1 MKKILLGVTGGIA
14 AYKAVELCSILK
26 KSNIDLQVVMTK
38 SAQEFVT
45 PLTFQ
50 AVSGNPVLTELWD
63 KNSNN
68 GIDHINLSRAADL
81 IVIAPTTANFI
92 AKLNYGLADD
102 LLSSICLGRNC
113 PLLICPSMNKE
124 MYMNASTQRN
134 IKQLKDDG
142 VHVIGPEF
150 GMQACGETG
159 PGRMTEPEN
168 IFQEIERILLPPSLK
183 NINILISAGATLEK
197 IDDARAITNLS
208 SGKMGIAIANQA
220 WKLGANVT
228 LIKAATNV
236 VPYAKIKTINA
247 FSHEDMQNAITEEI
261 EKNSIF
267 ISVAAVSDYS
277 PIPKIGK
284 IKKNEKKLHLSLT
297 RNIDILGTIKSNYP
311 KVFCVGFAAESE
323 NIAEYAKKKL
333 IAKNID
339 LIIGNEINE
348 TMGQD
353 EAEVIILSRTKETKF
368 NRMPK
373 NVLAYNILQE
383 IHKTY
388 KEFHGN

>member
-1 MKKILLGVTGGIA
+1 MKKILIGVTGGIA

-26 KSNIDLQVVMTK
+26 KSNFDIQVVMTK
-38 SAQEFVT
+38 SAQEFIT

-50 AVSGNPVLTELWD
+50 AISGNPVLTELWD

-68 GIDHINLSRAADL
+68 GIDHINLSRDADL

-113 PLLICPSMNKE
+113 PLLICPAMNTE
-124 MYMNASTQRN
+124 MFKNPSTQRN
-134 IKQLKDDG
+134 LKQLKDDG
-142 VHVIGPEF
+142 VLIIGPEI
-150 GMQACGETG
+150 GIQACGESG
-159 PGRMTEPEN
+159 PGRMTEPED
-168 IFQEIERILLPPSLK
+168 IFQEIEKILLPPSLK
-183 NINILISAGATLEK
+183 DINILISAGATLEK

-247 FSHEDMQNAITEEI
+247 FSHEDMQTAITKEI
-261 EKNSIF
+261 KKNNIF

-277 PIPKIGK
+277 PIQKTGK
-284 IKKNEKKLHLSLT
+284 IKKHEKELQLSLT
-297 RNIDILGTIKSNYP
+297 RNIDILSSVKASYP
-311 KVFCVGFAAESE
+311 KVFCVGFAVKRA
-323 NIAEYAKKKL
+323 
-333 IAKNID
+333 
-339 LIIGNEINE
+339 G
-348 TMGQD
+348 
-353 EAEVIILSRTKETKF
+353 
-368 NRMPK
+368 
-373 NVLAYNILQE
+373 VLLDY
-383 IHKTY
+383 
-388 KEFHGN
+388 

>member
-1 MKKILLGVTGGIA
+1 MKKILIGVTGGIA

-26 KSNIDLQVVMTK
+26 KSNFDIQVVMTK
-38 SAQEFVT
+38 SAQEFIT

-50 AVSGNPVLTELWD
+50 AISGNPVLTELWD

-68 GIDHINLSRAADL
+68 GIDHINLSRDADL

-113 PLLICPSMNKE
+113 PLLICPAMNTE
-124 MYMNASTQRN
+124 MFKNPSTQRN
-134 IKQLKDDG
+134 LKQLKDDG
-142 VHVIGPEF
+142 VLIIGPEI
-150 GMQACGETG
+150 GIQACGESG
-159 PGRMTEPEN
+159 PGRMTEPED
-168 IFQEIERILLPPSLK
+168 IFQEIEKILLPPSLK
-183 NINILISAGATLEK
+183 DINILISAGATLEK

-236 VPYAKIKTINA
+236 VPYAKIKSINA
-247 FSHEDMQNAITEEI
+247 FSHEDMQTAITKEI
-261 EKNSIF
+261 KKNNIF

-277 PIPKIGK
+277 PIQKTGK
-284 IKKNEKKLHLSLT
+284 IKKHEKELQLSLT
-297 RNIDILGTIKSNYP
+297 RNIDILSSVKASYP

-339 LIIGNEINE
+339 LIIANEIKE
-348 TMGQD
+348 TMGHD
-353 EAEVIILSRTKETKF
+353 EAEVIILSKTQEIKF
-368 NRMPK
+368 SRMPK

-383 IHKTY
+383 VHKTY

>member
-1 MKKILLGVTGGIA
+1 MKKILIGVTGGIA

-26 KSNIDLQVVMTK
+26 KSNFDIQVVMTK
-38 SAQEFVT
+38 SAQEFIT

-50 AVSGNPVLTELWD
+50 AISGNPVLTELWD

-68 GIDHINLSRAADL
+68 GIDHINLSRDADL

-113 PLLICPSMNKE
+113 PLLICPAMNTE
-124 MYMNASTQRN
+124 MFKNPSTQRN
-134 IKQLKDDG
+134 LKQLKDDG
-142 VHVIGPEF
+142 VLIIGPEI
-150 GMQACGETG
+150 GIQACGESG
-159 PGRMTEPEN
+159 PGRMTEPED
-168 IFQEIERILLPPSLK
+168 IFQEIEKILLPPSLK
-183 NINILISAGATLEK
+183 DINILISAGATLEK

-247 FSHEDMQNAITEEI
+247 FSHEDMQTAITKEI
-261 EKNSIF
+261 KKNNIF

-277 PIPKIGK
+277 PIQKTGK
-284 IKKNEKKLHLSLT
+284 IKKHEKELQLSLT
-297 RNIDILGTIKSNYP
+297 RNIDILSSVKASYP

-339 LIIGNEINE
+339 LIIANEIKE
-348 TMGQD
+348 TMGHD
-353 EAEVIILSRTKETKF
+353 EAEVIILSKTQEIKF

-383 IHKTY
+383 VRKTY

>member
-1 MKKILLGVTGGIA
+1 MKKILIGVTGGIA

-26 KSNIDLQVVMTK
+26 KSNFDIQVVMTK
-38 SAQEFVT
+38 SAQEFIT

-50 AVSGNPVLTELWD
+50 AISGNPVLTELWD

-68 GIDHINLSRAADL
+68 GIDHINLSRDADL

-113 PLLICPSMNKE
+113 PLLICPAMNTE
-124 MYMNASTQRN
+124 MFKNPSTQRN
-134 IKQLKDDG
+134 LKQLKDDG
-142 VHVIGPEF
+142 VLIIGPEI
-150 GMQACGETG
+150 GIQACGESG
-159 PGRMTEPEN
+159 PGRMTEPED
-168 IFQEIERILLPPSLK
+168 IFQEIEKILLPPSLK
-183 NINILISAGATLEK
+183 DINILISAGATLEK

-247 FSHEDMQNAITEEI
+247 FSHEDMQTAITKEI
-261 EKNSIF
+261 KKNNIF

-277 PIPKIGK
+277 PIQKTGK
-284 IKKNEKKLHLSLT
+284 IKKHEKELQLSLT
-297 RNIDILGTIKSNYP
+297 RNIDILSSVKASYP

-339 LIIGNEINE
+339 LIIANEIKE
-348 TMGQD
+348 TMGHD
-353 EAEVIILSRTKETKF
+353 EAEVIILSKTQEIKF

-383 IHKTY
+383 VHKTY

>member
-1 MKKILLGVTGGIA
+1 MKKILIGVTGGIA

-26 KSNIDLQVVMTK
+26 KSNFDIQVVMTK
-38 SAQEFVT
+38 SAQEFIT

-50 AVSGNPVLTELWD
+50 AISGNPVLTELWD

-68 GIDHINLSRAADL
+68 GIDHINLSRDADL

-113 PLLICPSMNKE
+113 PLLICPAMNTE
-124 MYMNASTQRN
+124 MFKNPSTQRN
-134 IKQLKDDG
+134 LKQLKDDG
-142 VHVIGPEF
+142 VLIIGPEI
-150 GMQACGETG
+150 GIQACGESG
-159 PGRMTEPEN
+159 PGRMTEPED
-168 IFQEIERILLPPSLK
+168 IFQEIEKILLPPSLK
-183 NINILISAGATLEK
+183 DINILISAGATLEK

-247 FSHEDMQNAITEEI
+247 FSHEDMQTAITKEI
-261 EKNSIF
+261 KKNNIF

-277 PIPKIGK
+277 PIQKTGK
-284 IKKNEKKLHLSLT
+284 IKKHEKELQLSLT
-297 RNIDILGTIKSNYP
+297 RNIDILSSVKASYP

-339 LIIGNEINE
+339 LIIANEIKE
-348 TMGQD
+348 TMGHD
-353 EAEVIILSRTKETKF
+353 EAEVIILSKTQEIKF
-368 NRMPK
+368 SRMPK

>member
-1 MKKILLGVTGGIA
+1 MKKILIGVTGGIA

-26 KSNIDLQVVMTK
+26 KSNFDIQVVMTK
-38 SAQEFVT
+38 SAQEFIT

-50 AVSGNPVLTELWD
+50 AISGNPVLTELWD

-68 GIDHINLSRAADL
+68 GIDHINLSRDADL

-113 PLLICPSMNKE
+113 PLLICPAMNTE
-124 MYMNASTQRN
+124 MFKNPSTQRN
-134 IKQLKDDG
+134 LKQLKDDG
-142 VHVIGPEF
+142 VLIIGPEI
-150 GMQACGETG
+150 GIQACGESG
-159 PGRMTEPEN
+159 PGRMTEPED
-168 IFQEIERILLPPSLK
+168 IFQEIEKILLPPSLK
-183 NINILISAGATLEK
+183 DINILISAGATLEK

-247 FSHEDMQNAITEEI
+247 FSHEDMQTAITKEI
-261 EKNSIF
+261 KKNNIF

-277 PIPKIGK
+277 PIQKTGK
-284 IKKNEKKLHLSLT
+284 IKKHEKELQLSLT
-297 RNIDILGTIKSNYP
+297 RNIDILSSVKASYP

-339 LIIGNEINE
+339 LIIANEIKE
-348 TMGQD
+348 TMGHD
-353 EAEVIILSRTKETKF
+353 EAEVIILSKTQEIKF
-368 NRMPK
+368 SRMPK

-383 IHKTY
+383 VHKTY

>member
-50 AVSGNPVLTELWD
+50 AISGNPVLTELWD

-92 AKLNYGLADD
+92 AKLSYGLADD

-113 PLLICPSMNKE
+113 PLLICPSMNTE

-134 IKQLKDDG
+134 INQLKNDG
-142 VHVIGPEF
+142 VHLIGPEF

-159 PGRMTEPEN
+159 PGRMTEPED
-168 IFQEIERILLPPSLK
+168 IFQEIEKMLLPPSLK

-261 EKNSIF
+261 KKNNIF

-284 IKKNEKKLHLSLT
+284 IKKNEKELHLSLT
-297 RNIDILGTIKSNYP
+297 RNIDILGTVKSTYP

-353 EAEVIILSRTKETKF
+353 EAEVIILSKTKETKF

>member
-1 MKKILLGVTGGIA
+1 MKKILIGVTGGIA

-26 KSNIDLQVVMTK
+26 KSNFDIQVVMTK
-38 SAQEFVT
+38 SAQEFIT

-50 AVSGNPVLTELWD
+50 AISGNPVLTELWD

-68 GIDHINLSRAADL
+68 GIDHINLSRDADL

-113 PLLICPSMNKE
+113 PLLICPAMNTE
-124 MYMNASTQRN
+124 MFKNPSTQRN
-134 IKQLKDDG
+134 LKQLKNDG
-142 VHVIGPEF
+142 VLIIGPEI
-150 GMQACGETG
+150 GIQACGESG
-159 PGRMTEPEN
+159 PGRMTEPED
-168 IFQEIERILLPPSLK
+168 IFQEIEKILLPPSLK
-183 NINILISAGATLEK
+183 DINILISAGATLEK

-247 FSHEDMQNAITEEI
+247 FSHEDMQTAITKEI
-261 EKNSIF
+261 KKNNIF

-277 PIPKIGK
+277 PIQKTGK
-284 IKKNEKKLHLSLT
+284 IKKHEKELQLSLT
-297 RNIDILGTIKSNYP
+297 RNIDILSSVKASYP

-339 LIIGNEINE
+339 LIIANEIKE
-348 TMGQD
+348 TMGHD
-353 EAEVIILSRTKETKF
+353 EAEVIILSKTQEIKF

-383 IHKTY
+383 VHKTY